1 MKTNFSRDEIE
12 WIDSIEIDSRRKVLT
27 SEAVE
32 NPKASLLRAGV
43 IKETPKGLVVATEYK
58 DMFHVKQLPRK
69 PKPKPE
75 PKPEPKKGATLP
87 VAKNPRPQGFGK
99 IGEKITFP
107 ESCLVNVMD
116 AFHLLPFRDGTPTN
130 FGGFMASANAGVA
143 SRDTK
148 DAMRYGDEMR
158 AVFDAI
164 IADDKA
170 RRRSQLYVVAISTA
184 SDPHIRL
191 TKLAWPEAKRF
202 SGVRVQLS
210 NNLKAAAFSGPMD
223 AVVGA
228 VVMYTYNA
236 YIADRHAL
244 RVLRDAQVR
253 GKDTGHV
260 YDDALTEAMA
270 WLG

>member
-12 WIDSIEIDSRRKVLT
+12 WIDAVEIDSRRNVLT

-43 IKETPKGLVVATEYK
+43 IKETASGLVVATEYK
-58 DMFHVKQLPRK
+58 DMFHVKQSPKK
-69 PKPKPE
+69 PKKESEKVAP
-75 PKPEPKKGATLP
+75 TSIP

-107 ESCLVNVMD
+107 ESCLTNVMD
-116 AFHLLPFRDGTPTN
+116 AFKLLPFRDGTI
-130 FGGFMASANAGVA
+130 GFDSFMQEANAGIT
-143 SRDTK
+143 SRDTQ
-148 DAMRYGDEMR
+148 DAMYHGDVMR
-158 AVFDAI
+158 SMFNALI
-164 IADDKA
+164 EDDKA
-170 RRRSQLYVVAISTA
+170 KRRSQLYMVAISTA
-184 SDPHIRL
+184 SNPHIRL
-191 TKLAWPEAKRF
+191 TKLAWPEVKRF
-202 SGVRVQLS
+202 SGVRVQLA
-210 NNLKAAAFSGPMD
+210 NNLKAAAFSGPMNG
-223 AVVGA
+223 VVAA

-253 GKDTGHV
+253 GKDTGNV
-260 YDDALTEAMA
+260 YDDALTEVMG